1 MPVEFKD
8 YYQTLGVT
16 RTAGDDEIRKA
27 FRKLARQYHPDVAK
41 NKAVAEEKFK
51 EINEAYE
58 VLGDP
63 EKRRKYDAL
72 GSNWNRA
79 GGFAPPP
86 GGRTAGAAGSHGPGE
101 HFEFR
106 FGGTGFSD
114 FFEQFFGSRGS
125 RFNGFPEFTEETT
138 SNREEPFRSGRSFAQ
153 RGEDIE
159 GDILVTLDE
168 VLHGSVRTVS
178 LQRTE
183 PRGGENQTRTFRVKV
198 PPGVQEGQ
206 LIRVSGQGGM
216 GQAGGKA
223 GDLYLRIKFAKHP
236 DFRVRGADL
245 YYDLEL
251 APWEAVVGAN
261 ISMPTLECSVS
272 LKIRPGTTAGQQLR
286 LRGKGLPTKDGNRGD
301 LFAVISIQV
310 PTEANVE
317 EQALW
322 EQLARKSGF
331 NPRKHS

>member
-8 YYQTLGVT
+8 YYRTLGVS
-16 RTAGDDEIRKA
+16 RTASDDEIRKA
-27 FRKLARQYHPDVAK
+27 FRRLARQYHPDVAK

-63 EKRRKYDAL
+63 GKRRKYDAL
-72 GSNWNRA
+72 GTNWNRA

-86 GGRTAGAAGSHGPGE
+86 GWRAADAAGSHGPGE

-125 RFNGFPEFTEETT
+125 RFDGFPDSTEETAGP
-138 SNREEPFRSGRSFAQ
+138 REDRFRSGRSFAQ

-168 VLHGSVRTVS
+168 VLQGSVRTVS
-178 LQRTE
+178 LQRTDPQDE
-183 PRGGENQTRTFRVKV
+183 ENQTRTFRVKI

-216 GQAGGKA
+216 GPAGGKA
-223 GDLYLRIKFAKHP
+223 GDLYLRIKFARHP
-236 DFRVRGADL
+236 DFRVRGGDL
-245 YYDLEL
+245 YYELEL
-251 APWEAVVGAN
+251 APWEAVLGAN
-261 ISMPTLECSVS
+261 ISMPTLEGSVA
-272 LKIRPGTTAGQQLR
+272 LKIRPGTIAGQQLR
-286 LRGKGLPTKDGNRGD
+286 LRGKGLPTKEGKRGD
-301 LFAVISIQV
+301 LFALVSIQV
-310 PTEANVE
+310 PTETNADDK
-317 EQALW
+317 ALW